1 MTWQNPV
8 ALLAASLY
16 PAQTQIVF
24 RHITPP
30 KKERRS
36 QGGAGASSPSL
47 SVRVPPQSM
56 IAGTLR
62 KVTDF
67 FLEMGKFTA
76 EDDTGNLCWAERRT
90 SSRRRVSWN
99 YRGVRKHGFKT
110 IHRNGIHL
118 LTNLEAEE
126 LAPPL

>member
-8 ALLAASLY
+8 ALLAVSLH

-30 KKERRS
+30 KKERQS

-47 SVRVPPQSM
+47 SVRISSQHDCRNVEEGHRLLFGGGRVHS
-56 IAGTLR
+56 GGWLR
-62 KVTDF
+62 R
-67 FLEMGKFTA
+67 MS
-76 EDDTGNLCWAERRT
+76 CWTKRRT
-90 SSRRRVSWN
+90 SWRQRIICN
-99 YRGVRKHGFKT
+99 YMGVRKHWFKT
-110 IHRNGIHL
+110 IDRDRIHL

>member
-8 ALLAASLY
+8 ALLAVSLH

-47 SVRVPPQSM
+47 SVRVPPQYDCRYVEEGHRLLLGDGR
-56 IAGTLR
+56 I
-62 KVTDF
+62 
-67 FLEMGKFTA
+67 
-76 EDDTGNLCWAERRT
+76 
-90 SSRRRVSWN
+90 
-99 YRGVRKHGFKT
+99 HG
-110 IHRNGIHL
+110 GG
-118 LTNLEAEE
+118 
-126 LAPPL
+126 